1 MRRRNGKEGSKAAT
15 RPYSGRLRV
24 AMDLSQLFGKIG
36 RWDEALDLL
45 ALVYDRFTEGSDT
58 TDLKRPKMLLGA
70 LT

>member
-1 MRRRNGKEGSKAAT
+1 
-15 RPYSGRLRV
+15 
-24 AMDLSQLFGKIG
+24 MDLSQLFGKIG